1 MEQKEFVELSS
12 DGKLTQKQ
20 FSKYWDEVTED
31 IKDDDYNRKD
41 FISRSNSSKIKT
53 KRIRATSTRS
63 T

>member
-20 FSKYWDEVTED
+20 FGKYWDEVTGG
-31 IKDDDYNRKD
+31 IKDDDCNRKD